1 MVTSQE
7 EEQLF
12 SLKNSKRSFTSCNF
26 TQVNYKF
33 NFSSCITELGFYCIQ
48 IQNHQALSK
57 QRSPIT
63 CDLHSTFLQHRA
75 QSLATVNDAQRF
87 FSPQGSEPYPKLI
100 CKRQLPCSVYLVSS
114 KCPLGSMNAIICL
127 SAKK

>member
-1 MVTSQE
+1 MITGQ

-12 SLKNSKRSFTSCNF
+12 SLKNSKRSFTSCNSA
-26 TQVNYKF
+26 QVNYKF
-33 NFSSCITELGFYCIQ
+33 NFFPESQRDFYCIQ

-63 CDLHSTFLQHRA
+63 CDLHSTFLQRRA

-87 FSPQGSEPYPKLI
+87 FSPQGSEPCPKLI

>member
-1 MVTSQE
+1 MEKNIPFPMSC
-7 EEQLF
+7 F
-12 SLKNSKRSFTSCNF
+12 IYSLYLVLVPSKRSF
-26 TQVNYKF
+26 QVGRLLLNGGSIIF
-33 NFSSCITELGFYCIQ
+33 FSIQ
-48 IQNHQALSK
+48 AHCIQNHQAK

-63 CDLHSTFLQHRA
+63 CDLHSTFLP
-75 QSLATVNDAQRF
+75 SLATVNDAQRF
-87 FSPQGSEPYPKLI
+87 FSPQGSEPCPKLI